1 MVILYVDDIDD
12 ERELASNILKDR
24 SYQVI
29 DTNNPEIAL
38 NIIKEQHVDL
48 VISDFRMPKMNGV
61 ELLKKVKNIN
71 PLIHFILVTQY
82 GDTELAVDVI
92 KRGAAEFLDKPIDFK
107 KLINMVQKIENEI
120 REDHELEKVDQ
131 ITSDIDKYTRNKIIY
146 KSDEMKT
153 LLSHIPRFA
162 DTDYSILIMGE
173 SGTGKELIADLIQT
187 LSKRKDEPYIKI
199 NSAAIP
205 ANLIE
210 SELFGHVKGAFTGA
224 VSNKMGKIESANKG
238 TVFLDE
244 IAEMPKNMQSKLLRL
259 LEHQEI
265 QRVGE
270 TKTETVDIRVISA
283 TNKKLE
289 EEVEQDKFRE
299 DLYYRLNGLHIEIP
313 PLRDRKED
321 IIPLAEYFIR
331 QNYTQNNGS
340 EIVLST
346 KAQHKLVSY
355 DYPGNIRELK
365 NIVLYAMVLTYS
377 NVIDEDSIV
386 FKKKKKKSITIPM
399 EKSEDYD
406 NQSDISTDFLTNLY
420 KLTKKRNKTKSS
432 DFFEDDTLSI
442 ISGKHYKI
450 SDGKLILYT
459 TKCLDILEKAGYHYD
474 RNILLKNL
482 REKKYLISNEGLAYF
497 NGVRKRAWELDL
509 NNIKEKVYV
518 FY

>member
-24 SYQVI
+24 SYHVI

-48 VISDFRMPKMNGV
+48 VISDFRMPNINGV
-61 ELLKKVKNIN
+61 ELLKKVKSIN

-82 GDTELAVDVI
+82 GDTELAVNVI
-92 KRGAAEFLDKPIDFK
+92 KKGAAEFLDKPIDFK
-107 KLINMVQKIENEI
+107 RLINMVQKIEKEI
-120 REDHELEKVDQ
+120 REDQELEKVDQ

-146 KSDEMKT
+146 KSNKMKT

-187 LSKRKDEPYIKI
+187 LSKRKDDPYIKI

-205 ANLIE
+205 ANLME

-270 TKTETVDIRVISA
+270 TKTETVDIRIISA
-283 TNKKLE
+283 TNKNLE
-289 EEVEQDKFRE
+289 EQVEQGKFRE

-313 PLRDRKED
+313 PLRNRKED

-331 QNYTQNNGS
+331 QNSTQNDGS
-340 EIVLST
+340 EVVLST
-346 KAQHKLVSY
+346 KARHKLVSY

-365 NIVLYAMVLTYS
+365 NIVLYAMVLTYT

-386 FKKKKKKSITIPM
+386 FKKKKSITKPM

-406 NQSDISTDFLTNLY
+406 NHRDISTDFLTNLY
-420 KLTKKRNKTKSS
+420 KLTKKKIKTSS
-432 DFFEDDTLSI
+432 FFEDDTLSI

-450 SDGKLILYT
+450 SNGKLILYT

-497 NGVRKRAWELDL
+497 DGVRKRAWELDL